1 MKRIDAR
8 YLLTLSTDQLWD
20 MLQGQFIL
28 VFFDGELATNARETM
43 YSSYGWDFH
52 RMYPETPLLMRHHLR
67 GLLGERRLGS
77 DTHLEL
83 LGNVMWSV
91 YDHYMSRTGPLM
103 AQIRV
108 YAPMDNGEKASYIQP
123 TQVTEVQFRDHLAEQ
138 IYRTTN
144 RMYNDLSYR
153 LEEDVVSLDITDFLE
168 VALYPTV
175 KEANDNVV
183 ATQAS
188 IDGVYKVLDSALLD
202 GVSLPNNPLSL
213 AARSKLVSISQ
224 LEQCLAPRGYLTD
237 TDSNLFYKPVLRGFF
252 QGMRLFHDSLIES
265 RSAAKSL
272 IFSKTPLQQAEY
284 FSRRLQLMSQ
294 IVQRLHP
301 GDCGSTD
308 YLIWTVRGPRIENGE
323 LKQAGDLKQL
333 VGKVYMDDDNQL
345 KIIRGADKQLIGR
358 TLKIRAAIHCAHPDP
373 YGICSTCFGEL
384 SLSVPEGTNIGQMC
398 CTSLAQKSSQ
408 NVLSVKH
415 LDGSSV
421 VAGIVLEM
429 EDRKFVKV
437 ASDDNSYMLS
447 DDLKG
452 KIVRIVIRHEHAA
465 NITDI
470 REAKTVEDLNITRVS
485 ELAEI
490 GVWIG
495 NPDGTG
501 NTTSIPVNLGRRLAS
516 MTYPMLKHIR
526 DVGWGVDERGDYTV
540 DMTAWD
546 WTKSFLTLPLK
557 HFNMS
562 DHSRDIA
569 TMLESSVDKLQ
580 ERDGPNVSANAA
592 LADLFDLVNDK
603 LSVNL
608 AVLDVVLYGSMI
620 VSASEGD
627 YSLPKPWSPNA
638 LGVMKL
644 SMANRSLSAAMAY
657 EGHREVIVAPASYVE
672 TNRPDHPFD
681 ALLMPN
687 EVLEQGYGQ
696 TLNWVYGTNPV
707 YGERPAT

>member
-1 MKRIDAR
+1 MKRYDAR
-8 YLLTLSTDQLWD
+8 LFLTMSTDQLWD
-20 MLQGQFIL
+20 ILTGDFIV
-28 VFFDGELATNARETM
+28 VFADGELQTNARETL
-43 YSSYGWDFH
+43 YSSYAWDFH
-52 RMYPETPLLMRHHLR
+52 RMYPKTPLLKRHHLR
-67 GLLGERRLGS
+67 GLLGNQRLGS

-83 LGNVMWSV
+83 LGVVMWSV
-91 YDHYMSRTGPLM
+91 YDRYMQDTGPLQ
-103 AQIRV
+103 AQLLV
-108 YAPMDNGEKASYIQP
+108 NSKGEDGKSVSYIQS
-123 TQVTEVQFRDHLAEQ
+123 TEVTEVQFRDHLAEL
-138 IYRTTN
+138 IYKTTN

-153 LEEDVVSLDITDFLE
+153 LEEYVVSLDITDFLE
-168 VALYPTV
+168 VANEPSI
-175 KEANDNVV
+175 KQANDTVI

-188 IDGVYKVLDSALLD
+188 IDSCYDAVTEALMHSPYLAK
-202 GVSLPNNPLSL
+202 NPLAL
-213 AARSKLVSISQ
+213 AAQSKLVNMGQ
-224 LEQCLAPRGYLTD
+224 LRQCVAPRGYLTD
-237 TDSNLFYKPVLRGFF
+237 TDSNLFSVPVMRGFF
-252 QGMRLFHDSLIES
+252 EGMRLFHDSLIES

-308 YLIWTVRGPRIENGE
+308 YLLWTVRSAVKENGS

-333 VGKVYMDDDNQL
+333 IGKIYMDDDGKL
-345 KIIRGADKQLIGR
+345 KPIHADSKNLMGR

-421 VAGIVLEM
+421 VDGIVLQHE
-429 EDRKFVKV
+429 ERAFLKV

-452 KIVRIVIRHEHAA
+452 KKIKLVIRHEDAA

-470 REAKTVEDLNITRVS
+470 MEVKEVEELNITRVS

-490 GVWIG
+490 GIWVGDSDLHG
-495 NPDGTG
+495 NIYSFT
-501 NTTSIPVNLGRRLAS
+501 VNLGRRLAS
-516 MTYPMLKHIR
+516 MTYAMLKHIR
-526 DVGWGVDERGDYTV
+526 AVGWGVNEQDNYTI
-540 DMTAWD
+540 DMSNWD
-546 WTKSFLTLPLK
+546 WNKPFLTLPLK

-580 ERDGPNVSANAA
+580 ERDGNVSANAA
-592 LADLFDLVNDK
+592 LIDLFDLVNDK

-620 VSASEGD
+620 VSAVDGD
-627 YSLPKPWSPNA
+627 YSLPKPWTQQS
-638 LGVMKL
+638 LGIMKL
-644 SMANRSLSAAMAY
+644 SMANRSLAPAMAY
-657 EGHREVIVAPASYVE
+657 EGHQQVITDPLSYVE
-672 TNRPDHPFD
+672 TNRPDHPMD
-681 ALLMPN
+681 GILMPN
-687 EVLEQGYGQ
+687 EVYEQGHQLTQLY
-696 TLNWVYGTNPV
+696 
-707 YGERPAT
+707 RSK